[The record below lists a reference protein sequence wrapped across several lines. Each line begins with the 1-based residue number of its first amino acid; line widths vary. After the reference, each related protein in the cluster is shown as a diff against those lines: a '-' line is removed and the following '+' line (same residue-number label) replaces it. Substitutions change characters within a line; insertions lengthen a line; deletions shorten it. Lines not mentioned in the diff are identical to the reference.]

1 MSILKMRILFSMLI
15 RYNKMLSYLNSNL
28 AKRNFMAAEL
38 SRHTHS
44 IEKGLTINKPRLGFG
59 HEKQKR
65 MMELILLLK
74 DDCSEYH
81 REVCIV
87 ALDALHEYITYHQEK
102 GYSDEMCEEIHEFL
116 RVHKTELEEKKGGI
130 IRIDKS
136 DLMFDEEI
144 LEKFFRT
151 RHSIRDFSD
160 QDVNDITLRK
170 ALELAQQAPS
180 ACNRQG
186 VRVYVL
192 DKEKSKKMAEKLRG
206 VGGFAEKASRI
217 VMITGKV
224 SSYRQEEMY
233 QYIVSA
239 SIYAAYLSLT
249 LHAYGLGSCVIQR
262 QVVWSREWDDLRNSF
277 GIPED
282 EQQIVLLAVGN
293 MKDSFFVPVSHRL
306 HNNEMIRFL

>member
-1 MSILKMRILFSMLI
+1 MRILFSMLI